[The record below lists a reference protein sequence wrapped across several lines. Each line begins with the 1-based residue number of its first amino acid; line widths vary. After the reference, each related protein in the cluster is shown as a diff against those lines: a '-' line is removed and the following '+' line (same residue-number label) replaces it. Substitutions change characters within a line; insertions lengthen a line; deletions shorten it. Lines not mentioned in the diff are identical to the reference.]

1 MRRQPLIPASDTCT
15 HFLLQRLG
23 VLMRAMWT
31 RGVGRS
37 GRMKR
42 LPDSR
47 PSHGECLFFSQRR
60 LEMWDE
66 GEGWREEVMGG
77 QTGPMLWDDRTK
89 MCEQFQLSKWNL

>member
-1 MRRQPLIPASDTCT
+1 
-15 HFLLQRLG
+15 
-23 VLMRAMWT
+23 
-31 RGVGRS
+31 
-37 GRMKR
+37 MKR